1 MYWHCFCE
9 MIDMNTK
16 NFCISVLLVAT
27 LGGVAYAQSMPES
40 QVSSPVEES
49 VSLDRTSLDAKN
61 ASWEQKR
68 AERRAAREK
77 ILSRLRESS
86 SQEKAMM
93 REVKYRRKRPASAG
107 NSCQRI
113 CLGIPEN
120 RRRIRSR
127 FLRLRRIRLCLRQ
140 CAERTPLPIS

>member
-1 MYWHCFCE
+1 
-9 MIDMNTK
+9 MNTK

-27 LGGVAYAQSMPES
+27 LGGAAYAQSMPES

-93 REVKYRRKRPASAG
+93 REELSKNRGERPRMRGDFPKNEMKSPRNFDGDAEKRDM
-107 NSCQRI
+107 R
-113 CLGIPEN
+113 ED
-120 RRRIRSR
+120 RRRMGP
-127 FLRLRRIRLCLRQ
+127 RREMQ
-140 CAERTPLPIS
+140 MPPAPEYGEPN